1 MTSFEVPCR
10 HCAKSRLE
18 HLKPMTYN
26 TCSKFEYMH
35 ISSGPIID
43 VTPDGVE
50 VIQERDDSGV
60 LTLDKLREA
69 IEPEPPL
76 WDCQVHQPSR
86 QILGRL
92 TTTSSGSLASH
103 PGSFSQPIKKFIH
116 MSLG

>member
-69 IEPEPPL
+69 I
-76 WDCQVHQPSR
+76 R
-86 QILGRL
+86 RFRGG
-92 TTTSSGSLASH
+92 SGSVATWVSPMGL
-103 PGSFSQPIKKFIH
+103 PGPST
-116 MSLG
+116 